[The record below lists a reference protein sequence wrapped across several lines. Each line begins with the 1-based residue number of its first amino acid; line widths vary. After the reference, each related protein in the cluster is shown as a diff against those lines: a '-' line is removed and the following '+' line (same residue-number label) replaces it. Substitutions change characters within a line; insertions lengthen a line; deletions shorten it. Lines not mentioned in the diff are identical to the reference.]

1 MSTNEAALP
10 LSTVRVAQADP
21 DGILLVIHAGAG
33 NRGKKD
39 TPERRAQVEQDL
51 NRALEAGY
59 ALLEQGAP
67 AEDAVCAAIRV
78 MEDAPEFNAGRGAA
92 LTSEGIVSMD
102 SCLMTGVDGEV
113 GSACGLTTSKN
124 PINVAR
130 AIKEKTKHVMF
141 AKPGDNLL
149 KEWGIE
155 LCDSEYFITP
165 ARQESLREAQS
176 NGDEWEK
183 HGTIGAVARDA
194 SGNIAAGTSTGGIT
208 NQMPGRVGD
217 SPLPGCGTY
226 ANNDSVAIS
235 CTGIGEAFVKE
246 VAAHQV
252 SDRVLY
258 AKEDPVEAA
267 KAALDGVARHH
278 GDGGMIVVPAHGDGA
293 MVFNSEMMNCGWKS
307 PKGSYVQS

>member
-1 MSTNEAALP
+1 MNEAALP
-10 LSTVRVAQADP
+10 QSTVHIAQADP

-141 AKPGDNLL
+141 AKPGNDLL

-183 HGTIGAVARDA
+183 HGTIGAVAVTRPATSLPAPPPVASPTRCRDA
-194 SGNIAAGTSTGGIT
+194 S
-208 NQMPGRVGD
+208 
-217 SPLPGCGTY
+217 
-226 ANNDSVAIS
+226 AIRL
-235 CTGIGEAFVKE
+235 CRA
-246 VAAHQV
+246 
-252 SDRVLY
+252 
-258 AKEDPVEAA
+258 
-267 KAALDGVARHH
+267 
-278 GDGGMIVVPAHGDGA
+278 VVPMPTTIPSRSPAPVSVKRSSRKSLRIRFPIVFCTPRRSRSRLRRRRW
-293 MVFNSEMMNCGWKS
+293 MVSPVIMEMA
-307 PKGSYVQS
+307 V

>member
-10 LSTVRVAQADP
+10 QSTVRVAQADP

-130 AIKEKTKHVMF
+130 AIQRLGG
-141 AKPGDNLL
+141 PGT
-149 KEWGIE
+149 G
-155 LCDSEYFITP
+155 YF
-165 ARQESLREAQS
+165 
-176 NGDEWEK
+176 
-183 HGTIGAVARDA
+183 
-194 SGNIAAGTSTGGIT
+194 
-208 NQMPGRVGD
+208 PGRWPNR
-217 SPLPGCGTY
+217 S
-226 ANNDSVAIS
+226 A
-235 CTGIGEAFVKE
+235 
-246 VAAHQV
+246 
-252 SDRVLY
+252 SDRVV
-258 AKEDPVEAA
+258 AGGRIAGCG
-267 KAALDGVARHH
+267 GVN
-278 GDGGMIVVPAHGDGA
+278 P
-293 MVFNSEMMNCGWKS
+293 
-307 PKGSYVQS
+307 

>member
-10 LSTVRVAQADP
+10 QSTVRVAQADP

-217 SPLPGCGTY
+217 SPLPGCGTTIPLRSP
-226 ANNDSVAIS
+226 APASVRRS
-235 CTGIGEAFVKE
+235 
-246 VAAHQV
+246 
-252 SDRVLY
+252 SR
-258 AKEDPVEAA
+258 
-267 KAALDGVARHH
+267 
-278 GDGGMIVVPAHGDGA
+278 
-293 MVFNSEMMNCGWKS
+293 KS
-307 PKGSYVQS
+307 PHTRFPTACCTPRKIRSRLRRPRWTVWPVTTATVA

>member
-10 LSTVRVAQADP
+10 QSTVRVAQADP

-183 HGTIGAVARDA
+183 HRRRAARCRR
-194 SGNIAAGTSTGGIT
+194 
-208 NQMPGRVGD
+208 QYRRRHV
-217 SPLPGCGTY
+217 
-226 ANNDSVAIS
+226 
-235 CTGIGEAFVKE
+235 
-246 VAAHQV
+246 HW
-252 SDRVLY
+252 
-258 AKEDPVEAA
+258 
-267 KAALDGVARHH
+267 RHH
-278 GDGGMIVVPAHGDGA
+278 QPDAGPCWRFATAGLRHLRQQRFRCDLLHRHR
-293 MVFNSEMMNCGWKS
+293 
-307 PKGSYVQS
+307 

>member
-1 MSTNEAALP
+1 MNEAALP
-10 LSTVRVAQADP
+10 QSTVHIAQADP

-141 AKPGDNLL
+141 AKPGNDLL

-183 HGTIGAVARDA
+183 HGLCLQRFRRD
-194 SGNIAAGTSTGGIT
+194 
-208 NQMPGRVGD
+208 
-217 SPLPGCGTY
+217 LL
-226 ANNDSVAIS
+226 
-235 CTGIGEAFVKE
+235 
-246 VAAHQV
+246 H
-252 SDRVLY
+252 
-258 AKEDPVEAA
+258 
-267 KAALDGVARHH
+267 RHR
-278 GDGGMIVVPAHGDGA
+278 
-293 MVFNSEMMNCGWKS
+293 
-307 PKGSYVQS
+307 

>member
-1 MSTNEAALP
+1 MNEAALP
-10 LSTVRVAQADP
+10 QSTVHIAQADP

-141 AKPGDNLL
+141 AKPGNDLL

-183 HGTIGAVARDA
+183 HGTIGAVAVTRPATSRRHLHRWHHQPD
-194 SGNIAAGTSTGGIT
+194 AGTRRRFASAGLWYLC
-208 NQMPGRVGD
+208 QQRFRRD
-217 SPLPGCGTY
+217 LLHRY
-226 ANNDSVAIS
+226 
-235 CTGIGEAFVKE
+235 
-246 VAAHQV
+246 
-252 SDRVLY
+252 R
-258 AKEDPVEAA
+258 
-267 KAALDGVARHH
+267 
-278 GDGGMIVVPAHGDGA
+278 
-293 MVFNSEMMNCGWKS
+293 
-307 PKGSYVQS
+307 

>member
-10 LSTVRVAQADP
+10 QSTVRVAQADP

-217 SPLPGCGTY
+217 SPLPGFRPCAVCQGRSGRGCEGRAGRCGP
-226 ANNDSVAIS
+226 SPRRRW
-235 CTGIGEAFVKE
+235 
-246 VAAHQV
+246 H
-252 SDRVLY
+252 DRR
-258 AKEDPVEAA
+258 PRPWRRC
-267 KAALDGVARHH
+267 DGVQQR
-278 GDGGMIVVPAHGDGA
+278 DDELRLEVPEGQLRA
-293 MVFNSEMMNCGWKS
+293 ELT
-307 PKGSYVQS
+307 P